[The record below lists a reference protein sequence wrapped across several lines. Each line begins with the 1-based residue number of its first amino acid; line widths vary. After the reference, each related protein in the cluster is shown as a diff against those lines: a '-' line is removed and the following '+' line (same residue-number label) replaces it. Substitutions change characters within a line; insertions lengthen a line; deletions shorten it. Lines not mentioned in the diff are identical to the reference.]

1 MKSHTDLPQSKKLAE
16 FLPIK
21 SADMCFNTHNN
32 MPPLMTPY
40 SRFKEFYDME
50 PTPAFL
56 IPCWSLAALMKLLP
70 SEFTIKGEITYKIDI
85 RKYALTDNVDIYQIA
100 YGNYKWYED
109 GSRSWS
115 DMINSGERE
124 ELIDACYDMIISLHE
139 FKLL

>member
-56 IPCWSLAALMKLLP
+56 IPCWSLAALYSILP
-70 SEFTIKGEITYKIDI
+70 TFTLDSSDDKYFRIHCCNKFSE
-85 RKYALTDNVDIYQIA
+85 
-100 YGNYKWYED
+100 WY
-109 GSRSWS
+109 
-115 DMINSGERE
+115 NNPV
-124 ELIDACYDMIISLHE
+124 DACVAMIEKLH
-139 FKLL
+139 KQNLI

>member
-1 MKSHTDLPQSKKLAE
+1 MKAYTDLEQSKKLAE

-56 IPCWSLAALMKLLP
+56 IPCWSLAALMNVLDRGALFITPQGWACQSYINFKAITSSYYDNPVDSCYEMIIKLHEQKLL
-70 SEFTIKGEITYKIDI
+70 
-85 RKYALTDNVDIYQIA
+85 
-100 YGNYKWYED
+100 
-109 GSRSWS
+109 
-115 DMINSGERE
+115 
-124 ELIDACYDMIISLHE
+124 
-139 FKLL
+139 